1 MTEQAEPV
9 ESQESKAPGALT
21 RWPRDLTDLWPG
33 WAPFGAIGW
42 PFRDIKI
49 EEFIDGEQL
58 VIRAELPG
66 VDPDRDIDVSV
77 ENGVLTIA
85 AERQEGSR
93 EKLEK
98 GYRSEFRYGSF
109 VRQVRLPAGTSPE
122 VVSAAY
128 KDGVLEIRM
137 PKPTP
142 EAASRRIQIQR
153 G

>member
-1 MTEQAEPV
+1 MGRLGTLRRDWV
-9 ESQESKAPGALT
+9 ALS
-21 RWPRDLTDLWPG
+21 RHQGRGIHRRRPSGDQG
-33 WAPFGAIGW
+33 
-42 PFRDIKI
+42 
-49 EEFIDGEQL
+49 
-58 VIRAELPG
+58 ELPG
-66 VDPDRDIDVSV
+66 ADPDRDIDVSV

-85 AERQEGSR
+85 AERQESNR

-109 VRQVRLPAGTSPE
+109 VRQVRLPAGTSAE

-128 KDGVLEIRM
+128 KDGVLKIRM

-142 EAASRRIQIQR
+142 KAASRRIQIQR